1 MPSTSFLRWAA
12 GFALIGI
19 GLLVSLLP
27 SSEYVISSTGVPHAT
42 LIPVR
47 PGHGVRQQLGNI
59 DSPILAAEIWI
70 AAYKD
75 GEAVHVEVSIVRNGF
90 QTVRQFSTRAES
102 AVKPQLKVLHFEPY
116 ETSPSDKLELEV
128 AVGSN
133 QASFVMLGIAKSETP
148 FAQVTLNGE
157 ALDFQGPL
165 AYKLTGERNGLRAAL
180 SGAPAESVR
189 LYAGLASL
197 ALSIGVALLGPAVS
211 SALRRL
217 ARRLPS
223 GATYVDRRRR
233 YFYPWLIA
241 LYPILYFYSNNVFVF
256 GLIDFLLTV
265 LVALALVT
273 VVILILR
280 LAMRVS
286 AEPAALIAAI
296 GSTAFLTYG
305 YIESALG
312 EHGDARVLLPI
323 ATVLT
328 IALCLWVWKKRTF
341 AVSVGRILNPA
352 SVVLILMPIV
362 TNGDSLAA
370 RFGDQASV
378 AYSTPA
384 DSVPSLLPDLENV
397 ALHPDIEEPNGL
409 PDIYYIVLD
418 GYSRAD
424 LMQNQD
430 GFDNSAFLEALTSR
444 GFYVPSGAVSN
455 YHITLLSLAS
465 SLNFHYLDE
474 VGVSSGSR
482 VPPILFRAH
491 AIGRALKAI
500 GYRYVHL
507 NSGFGFTNNVP
518 TADMVVEFT
527 PEGPISVEPRTNTG
541 LSALLSRQ
549 RATRNFVREFLNQ
562 TTMLRPLLPPLPITP
577 EAPYEW
583 SVPQRT
589 LATFEYL
596 QTVPQMPEPT
606 FTIAHVLKPHGPYVF
621 DQFGNATYPLFWK
634 DDHDPSVPKAYYGQV
649 LYINKLVLQ
658 LIDKIIASSESP
670 PVVIITADHASPS
683 ETGLDKHKILAAYH
697 LPHGGNNL
705 LYPSISSVNTFR
717 IVLDYYF
724 GLDLGLLDDN
734 IHLAKEGG
742 DVFEFE
748 ESPITLNKN

>member
-1 MPSTSFLRWAA
+1 MASTSFLRWAA
-12 GFALIGI
+12 GLALIGI

-27 SSEYVISSTGVPHAT
+27 SSEYVIASTGVPHAT

-165 AYKLTGERNGLRAAL
+165 AYKLTSERNGLRAAL
-180 SGAPAESVR
+180 SGVPAESVR

-223 GATYVDRRRR
+223 GATDVDRRRR

-265 LVALALVT
+265 LVASALVT
-273 VVILILR
+273 VMVVILR
-280 LAMRVS
+280 LAMRAS
-286 AEPAALIAAI
+286 PESAALTAAI
-296 GSTAFLTYG
+296 GSSVFLTYG
-305 YIESALG
+305 YVERAFG
-312 EHGDARVLLPI
+312 ENGDARVLLPI
-323 ATVLT
+323 LVVLT
-328 IALCLWVWKKRTF
+328 IVLILWVWPRREF
-341 AVSVGRILNPA
+341 AAKVGRFLNPA
-352 SVVLILMPIV
+352 SAVLLLVPILANV
-362 TNGDSLAA
+362 GSLVPLFAGQGE
-370 RFGDQASV
+370 RDEIHASF
-378 AYSTPA
+378 A
-384 DSVPSLLPDLENV
+384 PSLLPDLEK
-397 ALHPDIEEPNGL
+397 ATLHPAIAEPNKL
-409 PDIYYIVLD
+409 PDIYYIILD
-418 GYSRAD
+418 AYTRAD
-424 LMQNQD
+424 VMQSHDN
-430 GFDNSAFLEALTSR
+430 FDNSAFLDALASR
-444 GFYVPSGAVSN
+444 GFYVPSAAVSN
-455 YHITLLSLAS
+455 YPVTFLSLAS
-465 SLNFHYLDE
+465 SLNFHYLGE
-474 VGVSSGSR
+474 LGVSSGSGI
-482 VPPILFRAH
+482 PPIIQAH
-491 AIGRALKAI
+491 AIGSALKAI

-507 NSGFGFTNNVP
+507 NSGFWFTNNVP

-527 PEGPISVEPRTNTG
+527 PEGPIIVEPRTNTG
-541 LSALLSRQ
+541 LSALLFRQ
-549 RATRNFVREFLNQ
+549 RATRNFVRELLNQ
-562 TTMLRPLLPPLPITP
+562 TTMLRPLLPPLPVTP

-606 FTIAHVLKPHGPYVF
+606 FTIAHVLKPHGPFVF

-634 DDHDPSVPKAYYGQV
+634 DDHDPSVPSAYYGQV

-670 PVVIITADHASPS
+670 PVVIITADHALPS
-683 ETGLDKHKILAAYH
+683 HTVGLDKHKILAAYH

-742 DVFEFE
+742 DWFEFE

>member
-1 MPSTSFLRWAA
+1 MAA
-12 GFALIGI
+12 SFALIGI

-27 SSEYVISSTGVPHAT
+27 SSEYVIASTGVPHAT
-42 LIPVR
+42 LIPVW

-70 AAYKD
+70 AAYKN

-90 QTVRQFSTRAES
+90 QTVRQFSTRAEP

-148 FAQVTLNGE
+148 FAQVTVNGE

-165 AYKLTGERNGLRAAL
+165 AYKLTSERNGLRAAL
-180 SGAPAESVR
+180 SGVPAESVR

-223 GATYVDRRRR
+223 GATDVDRRRR

-273 VVILILR
+273 AVILILR

-328 IALCLWVWKKRTF
+328 IALCLWVWKRRTF
-341 AVSVGRILNPA
+341 ALSVGRILNPA

-370 RFGDQASV
+370 RFGGQVSA
-378 AYSTPA
+378 AHSTPA
-384 DSVPSLLPDLENV
+384 DSAPSLLPDLEK
-397 ALHPDIEEPNGL
+397 ATLHPAFAEPNTP
-409 PDIYYIVLD
+409 PDIYYIILD
-418 GYSRAD
+418 AYTRAD
-424 LMQNQD
+424 VMQSHDN
-430 GFDNSAFLEALTSR
+430 FDNSAFLDALASR
-444 GFYVPSGAVSN
+444 GFYVPSAAVSN
-455 YHITLLSLAS
+455 YPVTFLSLAS
-465 SLNFHYLDE
+465 SLNFHYLGE
-474 VGVSSGSR
+474 LGVSSGSGI
-482 VPPILFRAH
+482 PPIIQAH
-491 AIGRALKAI
+491 AIGSALKAI

-507 NSGFGFTNNVP
+507 NSGFWFTNNVP

-527 PEGPISVEPRTNTG
+527 PEGPIIVEPRTNTG
-541 LSALLSRQ
+541 LSALLFRQ
-549 RATRNFVREFLNQ
+549 RATRNFVRELLNQ

-606 FTIAHVLKPHGPYVF
+606 FTIAHVLKPHGPFVF
-621 DQFGNATYPLFWK
+621 DQFGNTTYPLFWK
-634 DDHDPSVPKAYYGQV
+634 DDHDPSVPSAYYGQV

-658 LIDKIIASSESP
+658 LIDKIIASSETP
-670 PVVIITADHASPS
+670 PIVIITADHAFPS
-683 ETGLDKHKILAAYH
+683 HTEGLDKHKILAAYH

-742 DVFEFE
+742 DWFEFE